1 MAHRD
6 DMNEKSTPEV
16 DLADQHGE
24 LAAAIRHHSR
34 DNSRDY
40 SNDLAQFNAQFQNQ
54 YNSPQFNAH
63 QVDNRLEGVGMHM
76 DNGSSDIMHR
86 ASSSTDLMEA
96 GANGAYHRVNTGN
109 ISPGLPNSANS
120 KRPVTP
126 TTLGLTGW
134 AQGNGGSPSSSPGGN
149 MINNMSGTTIN
160 GATAAGNRTS
170 RSTTPRPLLDQQ
182 MSQDYMRSPPWA
194 PSPGPSVRI
203 SSLYDGPSDF
213 PSSSTSLRSS
223 RVGVC
228 PPHYITYMSYVSTNV
243 HRTKV
248 I

>member
-24 LAAAIRHHSR
+24 LASAIRHHSR

-54 YNSPQFNAH
+54 YNSNAGAH
-63 QVDNRLEGVGMHM
+63 NVGMHL
-76 DNGSSDIMHR
+76 DNGSEIMHR

-96 GANGAYHRVNTGN
+96 GSNGAYQRVNTGN
-109 ISPGLPNSANS
+109 ISPGLPNSANN

-160 GATAAGNRTS
+160 GANVPGNRNS

-182 MSQDYMRSPPWA
+182 MTQDYMRSPPWA

-223 RVGVC
+223 RVGV
-228 PPHYITYMSYVSTNV
+228 SSLSTLFYFE
-243 HRTKV
+243 TSS
-248 I
+248 